1 MPPTSWATAYPGT
14 EAGAIPANVLENR
27 DRTARRYARLPLEQV
42 VAGLN
47 PVLRGWGGY
56 FRYGNSAAKF
66 SRIDG
71 YVNERLAILA
81 SAKHGLQGRNWVTRF
96 DYQWCTQL
104 GVHRL
109 SGTTRPTTAYAGR

>member
-1 MPPTSWATAYPGT
+1 MTSIRGK
-14 EAGAIPANVLENR
+14 IR
-27 DRTARRYARLPLEQV
+27 DRTARRYARLPLAQV
-42 VAGLN
+42 AAGLN
-47 PVLRGWGGY
+47 PVLRGWGQY

-66 SRIDG
+66 GQIDG

-96 DYQWCTQL
+96 NYQWCTQL

-109 SGTTRPTTAYAGR
+109 SGTTRPTTAYASR

>member
-1 MPPTSWATAYPGT
+1 MASIRGKIRERT
-14 EAGAIPANVLENR
+14 
-27 DRTARRYARLPLEQV
+27 DRRFARLPLEWAV
-42 VAGLN
+42 EDLN
-47 PVLRGWGGY
+47 PVLRGWGDY

-66 SRIDG
+66 NLIDG

-96 DYQWCTQL
+96 NYQWVNQL

-109 SGTTRPTTAYAGR
+109 SGTTRPTTAYASR

>member
-1 MPPTSWATAYPGT
+1 MASIRGKIRERT
-14 EAGAIPANVLENR
+14 
-27 DRTARRYARLPLEQV
+27 DRRFARLPLEWAV
-42 VAGLN
+42 EDLN
-47 PVLRGWGGY
+47 PVLRGWGAY

-66 SRIDG
+66 ALVDA

-96 DYQWCTQL
+96 NYQWVNQL

-109 SGTTRPTTAYAGR
+109 SGTTRPTTAYASR